1 MKYTFSNIFR
11 GVSALAIS
19 FLTLAVSCNAA
30 TLPENDDADEAKI
43 TTASE
48 LASAAKP
55 ELNSHA
61 GEEQWSVLQPMTG
74 TYIVLPH
81 KWLLKDDVVENN
93 FANYPRVKKM
103 ASGEYIMFWHGGRYG
118 SRIWCSI
125 SPDLKEWSEPVMLF
139 KPEFPILEDGKK
151 DVRRYVN
158 MDAALLPNGEIL
170 AVCSYRAQDHY
181 SQNMGSGL
189 CTIRS
194 KDNGRTWS
202 EPHHIYEGCNWE
214 PYLLVL
220 PDGRIQCYFTDGTP
234 QCRNSGTSIMVS
246 TDNGYSW
253 GEKYRVSRQFK
264 YFYDGPNTEYT
275 GTRIY
280 TDQMP
285 SFRVLNDGKTLVGFL
300 EARLELPASNQGRS
314 YCMMSVVW
322 NDGLDWKD
330 LGENS
335 EGPARRATNALRG
348 AGGYVCNFPSGE
360 VVLSCTYEQLLKFKI
375 LDHKGQCPV
384 GSTWSEDWFFAFPGK
399 GFWAGTEVDGP
410 CTMAAAMHCDE
421 GIQVERFW
429 LNHRIDAAAAPALV
443 DGDGSEWD
451 GTQALFLSSGEGDE
465 TLVRARHDDKNL
477 YLLVETAFTDSPH
490 AHRLNLRL
498 AASGSRKYGIVS
510 IDSATGKVEA
520 KRFSPVSASAFGTT
534 SDGRRGTV
542 TEISIPLSEL
552 GNAVSGDY
560 LCLFA
565 EAVTP
570 SGNFAFSLSD
580 TALRS
585 TWQRIRLK

>member
-30 TLPENDDADEAKI
+30 TLPENDDAHNAKI

-125 SPDLKEWSEPVMLF
+125 SLDLKEWSEPVMLF

-465 TLVRARHDDKNL
+465 TLFRARHDDKNL

-534 SDGRRGTV
+534 SDGRHGTV

-570 SGNFAFSLSD
+570 SGTFAFSLSD
-580 TALRS
+580 PALRS